1 MSFLHLQ
8 DKMLFLL
15 IFLIASMILYPF
27 LEGGG
32 QQEII
37 IQAIFALILISGVY
51 AVSTSKRD
59 LIIAVILAVPTF
71 LSVIAVIVFQRD
83 RLFHL
88 INYVFSLLFYAF
100 TITRLLKYI
109 THADK
114 VDNNVIYAAICVYI
128 LIGVAWSSVYL
139 IIEQVKP
146 GTFIFSYKNDATA
159 RSDLIYFSYTT
170 LTTTGYGD
178 IVSTNSIGRAAA
190 ILESVTGVLYIAI
203 LISRL
208 VSLYRHEHKD

>member
-1 MSFLHLQ
+1 MSFLHLE

-15 IFLIASMILYPF
+15 ISLIASMILYPF

-32 QQEII
+32 IQEVI
-37 IQAIFALILISGVY
+37 IQAVFAFILISGVY

-59 LIIAVILAVPTF
+59 LIISIALGVPAF
-71 LSVIAVIVFQRD
+71 LSVIAVIIFQRD
-83 RLFHL
+83 QLFHL
-88 INYVFSLLFYAF
+88 LNYIFSMLFYAF

-128 LIGVAWSSVYL
+128 LIGVAWSTVYL
-139 IIEQVKP
+139 TIEQFIP
-146 GTFIFSYKNDATA
+146 GTFIFSYKESLTA

-190 ILESVTGVLYIAI
+190 ILESVTGVLYVAI

-208 VSLYRHEHKD
+208 VSLYQHEHKD